1 MKERI
6 PCSQV
11 KLPNKMNMNYQ
22 NSMSPMKPT
31 HPIEVFSN
39 DNCLEEKQ
47 YTQLKGT
54 IINCHKIKKWKN
66 NINKHF
72 IKLQEDDNKCL
83 SDSQENTNTNLN
95 EIIKIIP
102 HLEAEFNKRKETL
115 KLI

>member
-11 KLPNKMNMNYQ
+11 KLPNKMNMNDQ
-22 NSMSPMKPT
+22 NSMSPIKPA

-39 DNCLEEKQ
+39 GICLEEKQ

-54 IINCHKIKKWKN
+54 IINCHKIKEWKN
-66 NINKHF
+66 NINRHF

-102 HLEAEFNKRKETL
+102 HLETESINAKKH
-115 KLI
+115 

>member
-11 KLPNKMNMNYQ
+11 KLPNKMNMNDQ
-22 NSMSPMKPT
+22 NSMSAIKPT

-39 DNCLEEKQ
+39 SNCLEEKQ

-102 HLEAEFNKRKETL
+102 HLEAEFNKCKETL